1 MTKRIDLKSVMIAP
15 KAEWEANDPVLSIG
29 NLMMEEGTTK
39 SKLSDGVHKWSEL
52 HYFTGGEGGDAIAA
66 DVDGLLADV
75 TNIKIQLNNLQN
87 DFDAIDTGEI
97 GQKAEDDMV
106 VHRKGVS
113 TETIEGE
120 KIVTGT
126 WLRTSEIAVDN
137 PQEMITAGFLE
148 EQHNK
153 SSTAHNDIRAKLNA
167 LTNQVNNISVT
178 GGVDQQGIEADYAIK
193 HGILDC
199 PNGLIE
205 HSQNNKT
212 ISIQPGVVLQA
223 AGNPYRTTIASGITY
238 DVQETGRI
246 VIFYAEGGNLLEAGE
261 VYYQEA
267 EPVNGDVGYLAW
279 YKPSLGKWQFKS
291 NATGNVFRE
300 AVATPI
306 ANVNA
311 SETGII
317 SVNYVGYRIMDD
329 DCPAQMS
336 DIDAIEEK
344 IETIQTTLNGVANNT
359 LFTTNA
365 TPIADLGSDADLSA
379 IVTAFNGLLGALRTR
394 DIIA

>member
-15 KAEWEANDPVLSIG
+15 KAEWEATDPVVSIG

-52 HYFTGGEGGDAIAA
+52 HYFTGSEGGDAVGA
-66 DVDGLLADV
+66 DVDNLMEEVASLKE
-75 TNIKIQLNNLQN
+75 NLNKLQN
-87 DFDAIDTGEI
+87 DFDAIDLGEM
-97 GQKAEDDMV
+97 GDKAEDDMV
-106 VHRKGVS
+106 VHRKGVAS
-113 TETIEGE
+113 ETIEGD
-120 KIVTGT
+120 KTLTGA
-126 WLRTSEIAVDN
+126 WLRTSAISES
-137 PQEMITAGFLE
+137 PYELITAGYLE
-148 EQHNK
+148 DNHNT
-153 SSTAHNDIRAKLNA
+153 SDEAHADIRGDISTLENK
-167 LTNQVNNISVT
+167 VNNLVLT
-178 GGVDQQGIEADYAIK
+178 GGVDQYGIEADYAIH

-205 HSQNNKT
+205 HSPNNKR

-238 DVQETGRI
+238 DVQETGKI

-267 EPVNGDVGYLAW
+267 EPVNGNVGYLAW

-291 NATGNVFRE
+291 NDTGNVFRE

-311 SETGII
+311 SETGIVSI
-317 SVNYVGYRIMDD
+317 NYVGYRIVDD

-336 DIDAIEEK
+336 DVEAIEEK
-344 IETIQTTLNGVANNT
+344 IETMQGTLNGIADNA
-359 LFTTNA
+359 LFTTTA
-365 TPIADLGSDADLSA
+365 KAISDLGADADVNT
-379 IVTAFNGLLGALRTR
+379 IVTAFNGLLAALRAR
-394 DIIA
+394 GVIG